1 MGISRDSRHKRRLT
15 GGRRAIHQKK
25 RAFEKGRPFANTRLG
40 AKKVTKLRV
49 RGGNFKYRALRLNNG
64 NFNWQSE
71 KMTVTSKIINVV
83 YNASNN
89 EYIRTNTLTKNTIVR
104 IDASPFKKFLSKR
117 YFGEEDPNFEL
128 DFDWESKEDYKK
140 KKEDSSSKRRD
151 LKYLKRRVETKIE
164 SKIQE
169 QINKGHL
176 YACIS
181 SRPGQSGRADGYL
194 LEGKELDF
202 YSKKVERK

>member
-15 GGRRAIHQKK
+15 GGRRSIHQKK

-40 AKKVTKLRV
+40 AKTIRKIRV
-49 RGGNFKYRALRLNNG
+49 RGGNHKYRALRLNEG

-71 KMTVTSKIINVV
+71 QVTMKSKIINVV

-89 EYIRTNTLTKNTIVR
+89 EYIRTNTLTKSTIVR
-104 IDASPFKKFLSKR
+104 IDASPFKKFLAKR
-117 YFGEEDPNFEL
+117 YFGEEDPNYEVG
-128 DFDWESKEDYKK
+128 FDWESEEDYKTK
-140 KKEDSSSKRRD
+140 RDDSSTKRRE
-151 LKYLKRRVETKIE
+151 LKYLKRRAQTRIE

-169 QINKGHL
+169 QINKGHI

-181 SRPGQSGRADGYL
+181 SRPGQSGRADGYI

-202 YSKKVERK
+202 YVKKIERK

>member
-25 RAFEKGRPFANTRLG
+25 RAFEKARPFANTRLG
-40 AKKVTKLRV
+40 NKKIRKIRV
-49 RGGNFKYRALRLNNG
+49 RGGNHKYRALRLNAG

-71 KMTVTSKIINVV
+71 QVTMTSKIINVV

-104 IDASPFKKFLSKR
+104 IDASPFRKFLIKK

-128 DFDWESKEDYKK
+128 GFDWESEEDWKAK
-140 KKEDSSSKRRD
+140 REDSSLKRKD
-151 LKYLKRRVETKIE
+151 LKYLKRRAQTTIE

-169 QINKGHL
+169 QINKGHI

-181 SRPGQSGRADGYL
+181 SRPGQSGRADGYI

-202 YSKKVERK
+202 YTKKIEKK

>member
-15 GGRRAIHQKK
+15 GGRRSIHQKK
-25 RAFEKGRPFANTRLG
+25 RAFEKARPFANTRLG
-40 AKKVTKLRV
+40 SKKITKIRV
-49 RGGNFKYRALRLNNG
+49 RGGNHKYRALRLNTG

-71 KMTVTSKIINVV
+71 GVTMTSKIINVV

-89 EYIRTNTLTKNTIVR
+89 EYIRTNTLTKNTIIR
-104 IDASPFKKFLSKR
+104 IDASPFKKFLAQR
-117 YFGEEDPNFEL
+117 YFGEEDPNYEL
-128 DFDWESKEDYKK
+128 TFDWESEEDYKNK
-140 KKEDSSSKRRD
+140 KDDTSVKRRE
-151 LKYLKRRVETKIE
+151 LKYLKRRAQTTIE

-169 QINKGHL
+169 QINKGHI

-181 SRPGQSGRADGYL
+181 SRPGQSGRADGYI

-202 YSKKVERK
+202 YTKKIEKK

>member
-15 GGRRAIHQKK
+15 GGRRNIHQKK

-40 AKKVTKLRV
+40 NKKITKIRV
-49 RGGNFKYRALRLNNG
+49 RGGNHKYRALRLNAG

-71 KMTVTSKIINVV
+71 QVTMTSKIINVV

-89 EYIRTNTLTKNTIVR
+89 EYIRTNTLTKGTIIR
-104 IDASPFKKFLSKR
+104 IDASPFKKFLAKR
-117 YFGEEDPNFEL
+117 YFGENDPNFEL
-128 DFDWESKEDYKK
+128 QFDWESTEEFKK
-140 KKEDSSSKRRD
+140 RRDDESSKRRD
-151 LKYLKRRVETKIE
+151 LKYLKRRAETKIE
-164 SKIQE
+164 AKIQE
-169 QINKGHL
+169 QINKGHI

-181 SRPGQSGRADGYL
+181 SRPGQSGRCDGYI

-202 YSKKVERK
+202 YAKKIEKK

>member
-15 GGRRAIHQKK
+15 GGRRSIHQKK

-40 AKKVTKLRV
+40 NKKIRKIRV
-49 RGGNFKYRALRLNNG
+49 RGGNHKYRALRLNEG

-71 KMTVTSKIINVV
+71 QVTMKSKIINVV

-89 EYIRTNTLTKNTIVR
+89 EYIRTNTLTKNTIIR
-104 IDASPFKKFLSKR
+104 IDASPFKKFLAKR

-128 DFDWESKEDYKK
+128 NFDWESEKTYKEKRD
-140 KKEDSSSKRRD
+140 DSSVKRRD
-151 LKYLKRRVETKIE
+151 LKYLKRRAQTKIE
-164 SKIQE
+164 AKIQE
-169 QINKGHL
+169 QINKGHI

-181 SRPGQSGRADGYL
+181 SRPGQSGRADGYI

-202 YSKKVERK
+202 YVKKIERK

>member
-15 GGRRAIHQKK
+15 GGRRSIHQKK

-40 AKKVTKLRV
+40 KKIIRKIRV
-49 RGGNFKYRALRLNNG
+49 RGGNYKYRALRLNEG

-71 KMTVTSKIINVV
+71 QVTMKSKIINVV

-104 IDASPFKKFLSKR
+104 IDASPFKKFLAKR

-128 DFDWESKEDYKK
+128 GFDWESEKTYKSK
-140 KKEDSSSKRRD
+140 KDDASMKRRD
-151 LKYLKRRVETKIE
+151 LKYLKRRAQTEIE

-169 QINKGHL
+169 QINKGHI

-181 SRPGQSGRADGYL
+181 SRPGQSGRADGYI

-202 YSKKVERK
+202 YVKKIEKK

>member
-25 RAFEKGRPFANTRLG
+25 RAFEKARPFSNTRLG
-40 AKKVTKLRV
+40 EKKIRKIRV
-49 RGGNFKYRALRLNNG
+49 RGGNHKFRALRLNSG

-71 KMTVTSKIINVV
+71 QVTMVAKIINVV

-104 IDASPFKKFLSKR
+104 IDASPFRKFLVKK

-128 DFDWESKEDYKK
+128 NMDWEKEDEWKK
-140 KKEDSSSKRRD
+140 KKDDASMKRKD
-151 LKYLKRRVETKIE
+151 LKYLKRRTMTEIEPKIR
-164 SKIQE
+164 E
-169 QINKGHL
+169 QINKGHI

-181 SRPGQSGRADGYL
+181 SRPGQSGRADGYI
-194 LEGKELDF
+194 LEGRELDF
-202 YSKKVERK
+202 YVKKIERK